1 MSNFFSSFINMIA
14 IFDVIFVVL
23 VLYFIIQCVNKGF
36 VMSLISFLKWVL
48 SLVITVF
55 LIPKVEPYLLGSFR
69 NENVVI
75 LGLGVGIY
83 IISLFILILIGK
95 SLGRLFS
102 YTGLGPVDK
111 LFGFFFGIFKGYV
124 FAVCIFSLSNW
135 FYSYEKWDI
144 SIEQSYFF
152 PVVKKG
158 GELLIDE
165 FPSEEDLENTKEKI
179 EKI

>member
-1 MSNFFSSFINMIA
+1 M
-14 IFDVIFVVL
+14 
-23 VLYFIIQCVNKGF
+23 
-36 VMSLISFLKWVL
+36 
-48 SLVITVF
+48 
-55 LIPKVEPYLLGSFR
+55 LGSFR

>member
-75 LGLGVGIY
+75 LGLGVGIFVGPDVGL
-83 IISLFILILIGK
+83 SLF
-95 SLGRLFS
+95 GRAMC
-102 YTGLGPVDK
+102 DN
-111 LFGFFFGIFKGYV
+111 
-124 FAVCIFSLSNW
+124 AR
-135 FYSYEKWDI
+135 
-144 SIEQSYFF
+144 Q
-152 PVVKKG
+152 
-158 GELLIDE
+158 
-165 FPSEEDLENTKEKI
+165 
-179 EKI
+179 